1 MFTSQDAVVFALHY
15 TAVPELEIKMI
26 EATAAAGVKWILPV
40 EFGGD
45 NGNPRL
51 EKAVPVFA
59 AKRAPREKIEELAE
73 KYEGLSWV
81 GVVTNP
87 WFDFVS
93 IGF

>member
-1 MFTSQDAVVFALHY
+1 MKWVF
-15 TAVPELEIKMI
+15 
-26 EATAAAGVKWILPV
+26 PV

-45 NGNPRL
+45 NGNLRL

-59 AKRAPREKIEELAE
+59 AKRPPREKIEALAE
-73 KYEGLSWV
+73 KYEGLKWI

-93 IGF
+93 FNLRVMREDG